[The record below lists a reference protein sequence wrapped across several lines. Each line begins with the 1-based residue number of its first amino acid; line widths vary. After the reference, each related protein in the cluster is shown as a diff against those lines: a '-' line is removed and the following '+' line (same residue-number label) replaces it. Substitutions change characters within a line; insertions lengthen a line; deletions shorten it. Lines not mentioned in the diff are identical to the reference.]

1 MSSSD
6 SEESALLTFH
16 EPFYRSIIRK
26 FRTIPNFVFV
36 TILAVI
42 VGIGAGF
49 GALFT
54 EWMVEEVHHIFFEKK
69 LWGLLE
75 SLGMFHLMVIPAIG
89 ALIFAPIIIL
99 FAREAKGHGVSE
111 VLEAVSVHGGR
122 IRPRVGII
130 KSLTSALCI
139 GTGGSVGLEG
149 PIAQIGSAIGSAV
162 GQFFSLH
169 EDRIRLLLACG
180 AGAGIAATFHAPF
193 TGTIFALEII
203 LGHLEVGY
211 FSAIVI
217 SAVVA
222 DTIAQA
228 YKLPIIPPMAEYTLV
243 SNWELLLY
251 AILGIAVAFGAI
263 AFTKTLRTMEKLWE
277 KVPVTD
283 FLKPALGG
291 LVLGMIGMFTFFHS
305 DGIPRF
311 YGLGYES
318 ISHALNGVLPFTLVF
333 SLFFI
338 KILTTSL
345 TLGSGGTG
353 GTFTPSLFMGIMLG
367 SSFGYATNLL
377 FPEITAPTGAYA
389 LAGMAAFFAAAAHA
403 PFTGILVAF
412 EITQYNFHLVLP
424 IMLTAVVA
432 TIVAQAISPNS
443 MYTSKLVNLGIKVRR
458 GAPGQELFVMDGITV
473 SEAMSQNVETVTLN
487 MPVFNLME
495 KFDQSHRH
503 GFPVV
508 DEAGEL
514 VGVVSIK
521 DLDTAI
527 AAGNLSR
534 RTVADIATTSGL
546 LVAYPYEP
554 MGAALQRLGVR
565 EISRLPVVE
574 EEGSRKLVGIVL
586 RTDIINAYHKAL
598 IKRQEIK
605 EKTES

>member
-1 MSSSD
+1 V
-6 SEESALLTFH
+6 AQVQ
-16 EPFYRSIIRK
+16 
-26 FRTIPNFVFV
+26 VF
-36 TILAVI
+36 
-42 VGIGAGF
+42 
-49 GALFT
+49 
-54 EWMVEEVHHIFFEKK
+54 
-69 LWGLLE
+69 
-75 SLGMFHLMVIPAIG
+75 
-89 ALIFAPIIIL
+89 
-99 FAREAKGHGVSE
+99 
-111 VLEAVSVHGGR
+111 
-122 IRPRVGII
+122 
-130 KSLTSALCI
+130 
-139 GTGGSVGLEG
+139 
-149 PIAQIGSAIGSAV
+149 
-162 GQFFSLH
+162 
-169 EDRIRLLLACG
+169 
-180 AGAGIAATFHAPF
+180 
-193 TGTIFALEII
+193 
-203 LGHLEVGY
+203 
-211 FSAIVI
+211 AIVI

-291 LVLGMIGMFTFFHS
+291 LVLGMIGMITFFHS

-353 GTFTPSLFMGIMLG
+353 GTFTPSLFMGIMFYRCLCTRWHG
-367 SSFGYATNLL
+367 C
-377 FPEITAPTGAYA
+377 
-389 LAGMAAFFAAAAHA
+389 FFCL
-403 PFTGILVAF
+403 LVAF

-432 TIVAQAISPNS
+432 TIIAQAISPNS

-473 SEAMSQNVETVTLN
+473 GEAMSQNVETVTLN

-508 DEAGEL
+508 DKAGEL

-534 RTVADIATTSGL
+534 RTVADIATTSDL

-598 IKRQEIK
+598 IKRKEIK